1 MTARP
6 RTRAATHK
14 RANALRSMAGKLANG
29 LRSMASALRSLAD
42 DLDPRPVQDTEVSC
56 MLSLLVSLRG
66 SELGLPVHYQLG
78 LGLSAKLEEE
88 TRRDLVVPI
97 RGVAGVDTLGIRVG
111 WTPENVQH
119 RPAGTQHRTI

>member
-6 RTRAATHK
+6 
-14 RANALRSMAGKLANG
+14 LRSMANG

-42 DLDPRPVQDTEVSC
+42 DLDPRPTPSTEVSC
-56 MLSLLVSLRG
+56 NLNILVSLRG
-66 SELGLPVHYQLG
+66 NDPALPVHYQLG
-78 LGLSAKLEEE
+78 LGLASTLEKEE
-88 TRRDLVVPI
+88 RRDLLVPI

-119 RPAGTQHRTI
+119 LPAGTQHRTI